1 MNSMRKKHLTL
12 MVIPHN
18 EDRVREFGLSWAL
31 IWGACAI
38 LIFCFAALIYYGV
51 GYYVRM
57 NREAKFSTIEAE
69 NRALVER
76 MKMVDAN
83 LLQLRQRMNDLL
95 TRDRQL
101 RQMANL
107 QPAEGVAQKAPAGRP
122 SGGAPAAVRGGGP
135 ASHPMVQK
143 VSLDLDHLLREAD
156 LVKGSFEEVASK
168 LDKDIDLRNHTP
180 SISPVRPSEAWV
192 SSWFG
197 HRRDPF
203 TGGSEMHAGLDLC
216 SQTGTKVLA
225 TADGV
230 VAMRRE
236 DSYFGKHL
244 VLNHKYGLETLYGHL
259 QQFAVEPGQRV
270 KRGQVI
276 GYVGRTG
283 RATAPHVHY
292 GVRQGGRWVNPMPY
306 ILERDELASRPASA
320 LQDR

>member
-1 MNSMRKKHLTL
+1 MRKKHMTL

-51 GYYVRM
+51 GYYVRL
-57 NREAKFSTIEAE
+57 NREAKFTTIEAE
-69 NRALVER
+69 NRALVEQMR
-76 MKMVDAN
+76 SVDAN

-107 QPAEGVAQKAPAGRP
+107 QPEGGEAQRAAEGG
-122 SGGAPAAVRGGGP
+122 SSAAALAEGRGGMP

-143 VSLDLDHLLREAD
+143 VSVDLDHLLREAD

-168 LDKDIDLRNHTP
+168 LDKDIDLRSHTP
-180 SISPVRPSEAWV
+180 SISPVRPSEAWI
-192 SSWFG
+192 SSRFG
-197 HRRDPF
+197 NRLDPF
-203 TGGSEMHAGLDLC
+203 TGDVEMHAGLDIC
-216 SQTGTKVLA
+216 TRMGTLVMA
-225 TADGV
+225 TADGM
-230 VAMRRE
+230 VAERRE
-236 DSYFGKHL
+236 DAQFGRCL

-259 QQFAVEPGQRV
+259 LRFAVEPGQKV

-276 GYVGRTG
+276 GYVGQTG

-292 GVRQGGRWVNPMPY
+292 GVRQNGRWINPMPY
-306 ILERDELASRPASA
+306 ILEKEELASHPAFA
-320 LQDR
+320 LKR